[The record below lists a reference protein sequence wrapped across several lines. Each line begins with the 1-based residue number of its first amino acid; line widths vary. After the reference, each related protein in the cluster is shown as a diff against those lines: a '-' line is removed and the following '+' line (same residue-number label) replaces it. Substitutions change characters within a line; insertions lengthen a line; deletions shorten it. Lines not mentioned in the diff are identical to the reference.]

1 MGRAAEV
8 DAVVQALRRPR
19 YEVLPLEDVPEL
31 VAEHVPRDVTVTV
44 TASPARGLDRTVAVA
59 ERLAMGGHRVVPHL
73 AARLVADEAHL
84 KEILERLRGG
94 GIGDAFVIAGDV
106 KEPAGPFGGALDL
119 LAAMA
124 ELGHR
129 LDEVGIAGYPER
141 HPFIDDD
148 VTIQAM
154 WDKRHF
160 ATYIVS
166 QLCFHP
172 RVVAT
177 WVRRVRRRGVD
188 LPIHVGVPGP
198 VDAARL
204 LRISTRI
211 GIGES
216 ARFARRHTGWL
227 PYLLRAGGYRPGRL
241 VDGLGA
247 SLADPASRVAGLHVY
262 TFNEVARTERWRQ
275 ETLARLA
282 AAADKD
288 KEPRE

>member
-1 MGRAAEV
+1 
-8 DAVVQALRRPR
+8 
-19 YEVLPLEDVPEL
+19 
-31 VAEHVPRDVTVTV
+31 
-44 TASPARGLDRTVAVA
+44 
-59 ERLAMGGHRVVPHL
+59 VVPHL
-73 AARLVADEAHL
+73 AARLVAGETQL
-84 KEILERLRGG
+84 QEILERLRGCG
-94 GIGDAFVIAGDV
+94 VGEVFVIAGDV
-106 KEPAGPFGGALDL
+106 REPAGPFGGALDL

-129 LDEVGIAGYPER
+129 LDQVGIAGYPER
-141 HPFIDDD
+141 HPFIHDDI
-148 VTIQAM
+148 TIQAM
-154 WDKRHF
+154 WDKRRF

-172 RVVAT
+172 RVVAA
-177 WVRRVRRRGVD
+177 WVHRVRRRGVD

-227 PYLLRAGGYRPGRL
+227 PQLLRVGGYRPGRL
-241 VDGLGA
+241 VDGLAA
-247 SLADPASRVAGLHVY
+247 SLADPASRVAGLHLY

-275 ETLARLA
+275 ETLGRLGA
-282 AAADKD
+282 AAD